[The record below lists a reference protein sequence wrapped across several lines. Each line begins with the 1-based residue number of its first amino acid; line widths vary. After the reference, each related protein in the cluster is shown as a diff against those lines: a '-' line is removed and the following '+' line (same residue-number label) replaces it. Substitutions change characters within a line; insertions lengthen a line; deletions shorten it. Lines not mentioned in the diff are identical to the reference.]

1 MSFDS
6 DHYTGCAH
14 GMHDDHFMDFGG
26 SSAFGSPG
34 DVAFDHPGSP
44 DDFHGSHFIFEE
56 PSGSLHAEERGFS
69 SAFNAN
75 EGASRHFGEDDF
87 RILSRTG
94 AGDEALHM
102 GRDSV
107 FWAAGEDVRGALAG
121 WMDALWSWVEKSAR
135 R

>member
-26 SSAFGSPG
+26 SSAF
-34 DVAFDHPGSP
+34 DHPGSP
-44 DDFHGSHFIFEE
+44 DDFHGSHFVFED

-107 FWAAGEDVRGALAG
+107 FWAAGEDVRGALSG